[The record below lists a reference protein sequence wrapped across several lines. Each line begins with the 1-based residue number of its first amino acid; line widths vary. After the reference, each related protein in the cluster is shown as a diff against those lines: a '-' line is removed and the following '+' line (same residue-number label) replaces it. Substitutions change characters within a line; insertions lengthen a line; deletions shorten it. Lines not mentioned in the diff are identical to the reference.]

1 MSYNNTVK
9 MAPEKTPVRDEQQKQ
24 VNVFVRLF
32 NLPVVSCTCEMMERT
47 YSGTKQV
54 HPLVSSVCEVYERG
68 VRTAG
73 NLAVRGIRPA
83 IDKLEPQLIAANSLV
98 CRGLDHL
105 EERIPALQYS
115 PEKLA
120 TGISEVVSSTVQT
133 AKDGVTTPI
142 ITASDAVVSL
152 ASGGIQLTR
161 SVLSDGALYVLNS
174 RPVRLA
180 EEGAGGALAIAE
192 QLVDYILPPSADETG
207 VEKKEGDVSKEQQ
220 SNDVSS
226 PGPKPSLSR
235 LSALV
240 NTACSRAYS
249 QTVTQIQRT
258 SSQGQDLVARIPGVV
273 SMARYAKQNLDAVSS
288 TVLGLPGVLA
298 GLFEEPQQ
306 SRQSLEGTGEP
317 QQSGSRVKELLSGA
331 GQQLQSAYV
340 SVISGVKQAPKTS
353 VGLAK
358 DGADLVLGSLSSA
371 KELLFT
377 NISYYGRF
385 STREDKEA
393 SPTDTKEEQGGRN
406 TPCDPFQPG
415 QNGADTQGSSEPM
428 EPQVS
433 EEARLLRKKV
443 LQDIP
448 TQQRVVLSGS
458 HRSLAHSSSKE
469 RSQGQTHQTTTT
481 RSTHV
486 IRE

>member
-1 MSYNNTVK
+1 

-249 QTVTQIQRT
+249 QTATQIQRT

-273 SMARYAKQNLDAVSS
+273 SM
-288 TVLGLPGVLA
+288 
-298 GLFEEPQQ
+298 
-306 SRQSLEGTGEP
+306 
-317 QQSGSRVKELLSGA
+317 SGSRVKELLSGA

-371 KELLFT
+371 KELLLT

-433 EEARLLRKKV
+433 EEARLLQKKV

-458 HRSLAHSSSKE
+458 HRSLAHSGSKE
-469 RSQGQTHQTTTT
+469 RSQGQTHLTMTT

>member
-1 MSYNNTVK
+1 MSYDNTVK
-9 MAPEKTPVRDEQQKQ
+9 MAPEKTPVRGEQQKQ
-24 VNVFVRLF
+24 ENVFVRLF
-32 NLPVVSCTCEMMERT
+32 NLPVVICTCEMVEKT

-73 NLAVRGIRPA
+73 NLAARGMRPA

-120 TGISEVVSSTVQT
+120 TEISEVVSSTMQT

-152 ASGGIQLTR
+152 ASGSVELTR
-161 SVLSDGALYVLNS
+161 SVLSDGAEYVLNS

-192 QLVDYILPPSADETG
+192 QLVDYILPPSANET
-207 VEKKEGDVSKEQQ
+207 EGDVSKEQQ
-220 SNDVSS
+220 SSDVSS
-226 PGPKPSLSR
+226 PGPKPSLGR
-235 LSALV
+235 LGALV
-240 NTACSRAYS
+240 NTACRRAYS
-249 QTVTQIQRT
+249 QTATQIQRT

-273 SMARYAKQNLDAVSS
+273 SLATYAKQNLDAVSS
-288 TVLGLPGVLA
+288 TVLGLPGVVA

-306 SRQSLEGTGEP
+306 SRQGQNTTGEP

-340 SVISGVKQAPKTS
+340 SVISGVKHAPKTS

-371 KELLFT
+371 KERLLA

-385 STREDKEA
+385 STQEDKEA
-393 SPTDTKEEQGGRN
+393 STTGTNEKQGGRS
-406 TPCDPFQPG
+406 TPCDPSQPS
-415 QNGADTQGSSEPM
+415 QNGADGQGSSEPM
-428 EPQVS
+428 EPEVS
-433 EEARLLRKKV
+433 EEARLLQRRV

-448 TQQRVVLSGS
+448 TQQRVVLSGT
-458 HRSLAHSSSKE
+458 HRSLAPPSYKH
-469 RSQGQTHQTTTT
+469 RSQGQTHLTMTT
-481 RSTHV
+481 RTSRA

>member
-1 MSYNNTVK
+1 MCAQCQSYNNTVK

-120 TGISEVVSSTVQT
+120 TGISEVMSSTVQT

-273 SMARYAKQNLDAVSS
+273 SM
-288 TVLGLPGVLA
+288 
-298 GLFEEPQQ
+298 
-306 SRQSLEGTGEP
+306 
-317 QQSGSRVKELLSGA
+317 SGSRVKELLSGA

-469 RSQGQTHQTTTT
+469 RSQGQTHLTTTT

>member
-1 MSYNNTVK
+1 MCAQCQSYNNTVK

-273 SMARYAKQNLDAVSS
+273 SM
-288 TVLGLPGVLA
+288 
-298 GLFEEPQQ
+298 
-306 SRQSLEGTGEP
+306 
-317 QQSGSRVKELLSGA
+317 SGSRVKELLSGA